1 LEDIMSVIAGLLDNI
16 YDRQV
21 RVGSLKARIRVLAG
35 SLFDEVEVLEDE
47 ITRITKEAKVKA
59 EFIPITARHTL
70 KGSALQLVFSETA
83 KWDTDALAALAVK
96 YDIPTSEIGACL
108 VKNHVWSIRNR
119 GRE

>member
-1 LEDIMSVIAGLLDNI
+1 MSVIAGLLDNI

-21 RVGSLKARIRVLAG
+21 RVGSLKARIRILAG
-35 SLFDEVEVLEDE
+35 PLFDEVEVLEDE

-83 KWDTDALAALAVK
+83 KWDNDKLEALAVK
-96 YDIPTSEIGACL
+96 YFLPANELDACR